1 MALGNNIEI
10 LTYFGLTNN
19 QANVYLSIGS
29 SIFIT
34 AKQIHEVSEVPRQH
48 IYRILSALQQ
58 IGLVESTISR
68 PLRFKGIP
76 IQKGISFL
84 FTEKIEET
92 KKMKKKAEKII
103 EYQRNNNIKIQK
115 YEPHFV
121 LISKKE
127 ASLIK
132 RQEEIDNAKKSIDFI
147 SSWKRLP
154 LTIDTFGENV
164 RKALERG
171 VNMRVILEKPKDLN
185 QIPETV
191 QNLKEFPNYKL
202 RYFLGQ
208 PSAIIGIFD
217 RKRAITKT
225 SVTVGLAEKSS
236 LWTDNPCLVSVI
248 QDHFEM
254 MWITAMEK
262 IPEKYVD

>member
-1 MALGNNIEI
+1 M
-10 LTYFGLTNN
+10 
-19 QANVYLSIGS
+19 
-29 SIFIT
+29 
-34 AKQIHEVSEVPRQH
+34 
-48 IYRILSALQQ
+48 
-58 IGLVESTISR
+58 ESTISR

-84 FTEKIEET
+84 LKEKIKET

-115 YEPHFV
+115 YEPHFI

-127 ASLIK
+127 ASITK

-147 SSWKRLP
+147 SSWKRFP
-154 LTIDTFGENV
+154 STIDTFGEDGLN
-164 RKALERG
+164 ALKRG
-171 VNMRVILEKPKDLN
+171 LKMRVILEKPKDLN

-191 QNLKEFPNYKL
+191 QKLKEFPKYKL

-217 RKRAITKT
+217 REKVIIKT
-225 SVTVGLAEKSS
+225 SATVGLAEKPS
-236 LWTDNPCLVSVI
+236 LWTDNPCLVLVI

-262 IPEKYVD
+262 IPEKLVD